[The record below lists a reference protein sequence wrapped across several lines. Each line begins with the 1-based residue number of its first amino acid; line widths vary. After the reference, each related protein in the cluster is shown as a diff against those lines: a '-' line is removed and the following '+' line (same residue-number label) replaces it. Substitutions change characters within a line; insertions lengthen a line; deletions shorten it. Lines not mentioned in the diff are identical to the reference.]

1 MSDKGIFGLLDEA
14 DKAELRGTSQR
25 PALKLVDSAEK
36 KKKPPVPRVEV
47 DSDQVPAFSQEALA
61 MQFADMHSSA
71 LRYVS
76 KQSRW
81 LIYDGTRWLPDE
93 KMRIF
98 TLVRKFCRHVSAE
111 VNDPRDAKLIAHKN
125 TVASVEYLIRSD
137 ERLAATVHEWD
148 TDLWLLN
155 TPGGTV
161 DLKTGKLRPHSADEH
176 ITKITS
182 VTPGGECPLWLKFLD
197 RVTPDR
203 ELQGFLQR
211 MCGYALTGSTK
222 EHALFFLHGD
232 GGNGKGVFLQ
242 TVSRLTA
249 EYHCNAPISTFTVA
263 QGDRHP
269 TEIADLCGARLV
281 TVAETEQGRQ
291 WSESLIKQLTGGDP
305 MKARFMRQDLFEFTP
320 QLTLVISGNHKPTLN
335 TVDMAI
341 RRRMNLI
348 PFTVT
353 IGPEEKDVDLPEKL
367 EAEWPGI
374 LQWMIDGCLD
384 WQRQGLAAPQSVID
398 ATNEYLANEDALAT
412 WLQDKC
418 ETKPSFK
425 ESANKLFA
433 EWSEWCDDAGEDA
446 GKSKHFYDKMSSK
459 GFRKEREKSGRVF
472 YGIRLRQ
479 VWIDD

>member
-1 MSDKGIFGLLDEA
+1 MNEPP
-14 DKAELRGTSQR
+14 R
-25 PALKLVDSAEK
+25 PALLRLVDAAEK
-36 KKKPPVPRVEV
+36 RTLKKKHVAERVEL
-47 DSDQVPAFSQEALA
+47 DDDQLPAFSQEALA
-61 MQFADMHSSA
+61 MQFADQHAGM

-81 LIYDGTRWLPDE
+81 LIYDGMRWLPDE

-98 TLVRKFCRHVSAE
+98 TLVRKFCRHVSSA
-111 VNDPRDAKLIAHKN
+111 VNDPNDSKTIAHKN
-125 TVASVEYLIRSD
+125 TVASIEYLVRSD

-148 TDLWLLN
+148 TNLWLLN
-155 TPGGTV
+155 TPGGTI
-161 DLKTGKLRPHSADEH
+161 DLKTGKLQPHSADDH
-176 ITKITS
+176 ITKITK
-182 VTPGGECPLWLKFLD
+182 VAPGGECPLWLKFLD
-197 RVTPDR
+197 RVTAGDR
-203 ELQGFLQR
+203 DLQGFLQR

-222 EHALFFLHGD
+222 EHALFFLHGG

-242 TVSRLTA
+242 TVSRLIY
-249 EYHCNAPISTFTVA
+249 EYQCNAPISTFTVS

-353 IGPEEKDVDLPEKL
+353 IGPEEKDVDLPDKL

-374 LQWMIDGCLD
+374 LQWMIDGCLA
-384 WQRQGLAAPQSVID
+384 WQQQGLAAPQSVID
-398 ATNEYLANEDALAT
+398 ATDEYLANEDALAT
-412 WLQDKC
+412 WLHDKC
-418 ETKPSFK
+418 EIKPAFK
-425 ESANKLFA
+425 ESSGKLFA
-433 EWSEWCDDAGEDA
+433 EWSEWCSAAGEEA
-446 GKSKHFYDKMSSK
+446 GKQKHFVDQLIGK
-459 GFRKEREKSGRVF
+459 GFRKQRETKGVMF
-472 YGIRLRQ
+472 HGLHLRSL
-479 VWIDD
+479 